1 MNEERPDRYYIN
13 DNLQDKRHFFHI
25 PDRNLGETAVA
36 EVVIFSVIKAIPGD
50 LTVKIIAGVL
60 IMLTVGVVG
69 LVGIKN
75 ESVTEFIGT
84 IAKYQKKKHTL
95 HYRRCDQRNYDKNG
109 QTEKTGER
117 KESRAEEL
125 VKKIEEGALRR
136 IEEKIN
142 EKNKQ

>member
-13 DNLQDKRHFFHI
+13 DNLEDRRHFFHI

-60 IMLTVGVVG
+60 IMLTVGVIG

-75 ESVTEFIGT
+75 ESVTEFLGT
-84 IAKYQKKKHTL
+84 FMEFQKKKHTL
-95 HYRRCDQRNYDKNG
+95 HYRRCDQRNYDKENR
-109 QTEKTGER
+109 TEKAGER
-117 KESRAEEL
+117 RESKAEEL
-125 VKKIEEGALRR
+125 VKKFEEGALRR